1 MDWLHYN
8 FTANGTSE
16 LKAWRVKNFV
26 CCSSH
31 NKRFNYPVFA
41 VYKRHVTVA
50 LKIIISLWTGVE
62 RQRERV
68 TPCLDLVAVCSPN
81 LLAVD
86 IFVRLWGAPT
96 EQLFFFSPKYHNT
109 FPENKIS
116 HPKVLC
122 IIYWLWIKRFWL
134 QSQSQISKSCLS
146 VGRYQILYLC
156 GALGIMGTVITH
168 KQ

>member
-50 LKIIISLWTGVE
+50 LKIIISLWTGVW

-68 TPCLDLVAVCSPN
+68 TPCLDLVAVFC
-81 LLAVD
+81 LLPKPFGRWHFCEALKGSYGAIVFFHQNTT
-86 IFVRLWGAPT
+86 IFF
-96 EQLFFFSPKYHNT
+96 QKIKYLT
-109 FPENKIS
+109 QKFCVS
-116 HPKVLC
+116 FR
-122 IIYWLWIKRFWL
+122 YWLWIKRCWL

-156 GALGIMGTVITH
+156 GDSALWG
-168 KQ
+168 QL

>member
-50 LKIIISLWTGVE
+50 LKIIISLWTGVS
-62 RQRERV
+62 RHRERV
-68 TPCLDLVAVCSPN
+68 TPCLDLVSVCSPN

-96 EQLFFFSPKYHNT
+96 EQLFFSPKYHNI

-122 IIYWLWIKRFWL
+122 IIYWLWIKRFDYKAKVKYPNLVCQWVVTKYCIYVEH
-134 QSQSQISKSCLS
+134 S
-146 VGRYQILYLC
+146 
-156 GALGIMGTVITH
+156 ALWG
-168 KQ
+168 QL